1 LRARLIEDPEKA
13 GGPTG
18 NTVNRVVGLRASPE
32 QRALLRRAAQATGT
46 SLSAFILDNALS
58 GAGQTLTDHGL
69 REPSPPQPSRQD
81 ALEQSTAGNEGLQRL
96 FARTPPWCE
105 R

>member
-18 NTVNRVVGLRASPE
+18 NTVNRVGLRASPE

-58 GAGQTLTDHGL
+58 GAGQTLTHHGL
-69 REPSPPQPSRQD
+69 REPSPLQPSRQD

-96 FARTPPWCE
+96 SARTPPWCE